1 MDFNGKTNLY
11 CILDSILIEASGSH
25 GMTVDHDLHRKRR
38 KPMEPFFS
46 MQGINRIQPMLDELV
61 LLLVTRLKEYAG
73 TGKVVRLDHVFSA
86 LAGDVISNIC
96 IDNPASSMLKDPDFN
111 PEW

>member
-1 MDFNGKTNLY
+1 
-11 CILDSILIEASGSH
+11 
-25 GMTVDHDLHRKRR
+25 MTVDHDLHRKRR

-46 MQGINRIQPMLDELV
+46 KQGINRIQPMLDELV
-61 LLLVTRLKEYAG
+61 LLLVTRLKESAG
-73 TGKVVRLDHVFSA
+73 TGRVIRLDHAFSA

-96 IDNPASSMLKDPDFN
+96 IESPPAPMLRDPDFA